1 MNNFFCG
8 NGKAFVQNVL
18 IIAFI
23 IFGAELSLAET
34 KLQPG
39 KSFFARHYA
48 GISLRDVGKA
58 WSLISDFN
66 GLTKLHPVPTNQLTS
81 TSANILLLIGFP
93 SSTYLLPSALGYSV
107 ERDWRVKRH
116 PWAWMHSLSQVRWRR
131 LGSRGTGELQC
142 GRFYFLIHHHGRQ
155 RALLQLPIHR
165 HN

>member
-1 MNNFFCG
+1 M
-8 NGKAFVQNVL
+8 QNVL

-34 KLQPG
+34 KLRPG

-107 ERDWRVKRH
+107 ERD
-116 PWAWMHSLSQVRWRR
+116 
-131 LGSRGTGELQC
+131 
-142 GRFYFLIHHHGRQ
+142 
-155 RALLQLPIHR
+155 
-165 HN
+165 